1 MGWDWF
7 LRLWCAAWGAVAL
20 VGAVRSLA
28 GVTKAQRTVRL
39 TGRIRA
45 VGVPRHGASRIGGI
59 PLEVSYR
66 DPDSGREVVVTDD
79 EGRGETVAA
88 AWAGR
93 EIGVCHPRGRPHEF
107 GFADAPQPPSRGLAG
122 PAAALFAAYA
132 GLVAL
137 AALHRGW
144 PWALVGGAGPWA
156 LSGLWHL
163 PGAVRDRRG
172 RRERLAA
179 MDAVPGRIVAV
190 FRDVRTDEES
200 GSVLTTRTPVVAFT
214 TRDGTAVT
222 AHCTAHLADPARAR
236 GREVTVHHTP
246 ANPAEFTLDPAAD
259 RRSWAWDVAVHVAA
273 VVVLAAT
280 AAVGAVLLLR

>member
-1 MGWDWF
+1 MGWDGF
-7 LRLWCAAWGAVAL
+7 LRLWCAAWAAVAL
-20 VGAVRSLA
+20 AGAVRSLA
-28 GVTKAQRTVRL
+28 GATKAQRTVRL
-39 TGRIRA
+39 AGRIRE
-45 VGVPRHGASRIGGI
+45 VGEARHGAPRAGGI
-59 PLEVSYR
+59 PLVVVYR

-93 EIGVCHPRGRPHEF
+93 EIGVSHPRGRPHAF

-122 PAAALFAAYA
+122 PAGALLAAYA

-137 AALHRGW
+137 AALHLGW
-144 PWALVGGAGPWA
+144 PWALVGTAGPWA

-163 PGAVRDRRG
+163 PAAVRDRRA

-179 MDAVPGRIVAV
+179 MDAVPGRVVAV
-190 FRDVRTDEES
+190 LRDVRTDEDD
-200 GSVLTTRTPVVAFT
+200 GSTLTALTPVVAFT

-222 AHCTAHLADPARAR
+222 AHCTAHLADPAGAR
-236 GREVTVHHTP
+236 GRAVTVHHTP
-246 ANPAEFTLDPAAD
+246 ADPAEFTLDPAAD
-259 RRSWAWDVAVHVAA
+259 RRSWSRDVAVHVAA

-280 AAVGAVLLLR
+280 AAAGAVLLLR

>member
-39 TGRIRA
+39 AGRIER
-45 VGVPRHGASRIGGI
+45 VGEVRHGASRIGGI
-59 PLEVSYR
+59 PVTVSWR
-66 DPDSGREVVVTDD
+66 EPDTGREVVVQGDD
-79 EGRGETVAA
+79 GRGETLTA

-93 EIGVCHPRGRPHEF
+93 EIGVSHPTGRPAEHR
-107 GFADAPQPPSRGLAG
+107 FANAPEPPSRGLAG
-122 PAAALFAAYA
+122 PAGALFAVYA

-137 AALHRGW
+137 AAVRWAW

-156 LSGLWHL
+156 LSGLGHL
-163 PGAVRDRRG
+163 PGTVRDRRAK
-172 RRERLAA
+172 RERLTA

-190 FRDVRTDEES
+190 FRDDRVDEDD
-200 GSVLTTRTPVVAFT
+200 GSTLTTLTPVVAFT

-236 GREVTVHHTP
+236 GREVTVYHTP
-246 ANPAEFTLDPAAD
+246 ADPAEFTLDPAAD

-273 VVVLAAT
+273 MVVLAAT
-280 AAVGAVLLLR
+280 AAVGVALLVR